1 MSNKVVIFD
10 MDGVLV
16 DTEPVYRRLSE
27 ELYKR
32 LGIELTEEEQ
42 YAFAG
47 SVSKDKWTSLRNRFN
62 LKQSIEELGKMSS
75 GIKYEYLANKE
86 NEIPKIKGIDE
97 LILSLKDRGIKICVA
112 SSSRKENV
120 EVILAKTKLI
130 KYFDYIISGSEVQ
143 KGKPNPEIFLKAA
156 DKLNADIT
164 DCVVIEDT
172 RNGVR
177 AAKAAKMKCVGF
189 RNLNSGIQ
197 NIEASDIIVDA
208 FDKENIKDII
218 KFVEE

>member
-120 EVILAKTKLI
+120 EVILTKTKLI

>member
-16 DTEPVYRRLSE
+16 DTEPIYRRLSE

-120 EVILAKTKLI
+120 EVILTKTKLI